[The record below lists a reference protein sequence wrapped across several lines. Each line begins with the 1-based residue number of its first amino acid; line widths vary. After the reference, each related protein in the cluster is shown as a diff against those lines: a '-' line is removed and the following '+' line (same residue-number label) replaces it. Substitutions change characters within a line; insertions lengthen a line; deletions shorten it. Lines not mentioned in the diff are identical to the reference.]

1 MSGASQTV
9 TKNALW
15 NVGGLVWSIVL
26 SFGSIPIFMAYLG
39 PRDYGIWSL
48 AASSIGALS
57 VLQFGLGEAT
67 TKYIA
72 QYEGQSDA
80 QAMNDVVGA
89 TLLLYGA
96 IGVIASAALWLL
108 AEPMAIYAT
117 RLEGQ
122 EAQKAAE
129 VYRIAALGF
138 FPFIAQNAAQ
148 GIFNGQQRFDR
159 SSRLTILKRSLET
172 LLGLSCVIAGYGLL
186 TLVWVGLG
194 VLWFILIL
202 SLWLGLRSLPGRGFR
217 LQGSLAAIPRVF
229 SFGMLTTLRTVG
241 QLPFGILDRLVIGAT
256 LGPEAVAYYSVP
268 ANVAQRYFAL
278 VCVEPT
284 RALMPYFSRAQARAN
299 EDGELREA
307 AFKSWRV
314 SILLALLVAV
324 PCLAAAPWFMQVWMG
339 QSFAKEST
347 WALVGLFV
355 AHIALASLV
364 VSHQLAI
371 GLGRLKVYTFW
382 TLTAGVGTL
391 IALWLASSAFGV
403 AGAAFA
409 LTAYALLH
417 IPFAPVAAHFVGGRF
432 RDLLP
437 GFSGLLVVAL
447 LAVFAGFG
455 VGWLLAPLH
464 LWLAML
470 AAGLAATLVLVL
482 AYMLLWRK
490 CSDPYSLTLRWLAG
504 RFLPKRLAPNA

>member
-15 NVGGLVWSIVL
+15 NIGGLLWSILL

-72 QYEGQSDA
+72 QYDGASDA

-96 IGVIASAALWLL
+96 IGVIASAALWAL
-108 AEPMAIYAT
+108 AEPMAVYAT
-117 RLEGQ
+117 RLSGD
-122 EAQKAAE
+122 EAQKAAQ
-129 VYRIAALGF
+129 VYRVAALGF

-148 GIFNGQQRFDR
+148 GIFNGQQRFDQ

-172 LLGLSCVIAGYGLL
+172 LLGLACVIAGYGLL

-194 VLWFILIL
+194 VLWLVLIL

-217 LQGSLAAIPRVF
+217 IKSSLRAIPRVF
-229 SFGMLTTLRTVG
+229 SFGMYTTLRTVG
-241 QLPFGILDRLVIGAT
+241 QLPFGILDRLVIGAA

-284 RALMPYFSRAQARAN
+284 RTLMPYFSRAQARAAD
-299 EDGELREA
+299 DGELKEA
-307 AFKSWRV
+307 VFKSWRV

-324 PCLAAAPWFMQVWMG
+324 PCLAASPWFMQVWMG
-339 QSFAKEST
+339 QAFAEEST
-347 WALVGLFV
+347 WALIGLFV

-371 GLGRLKVYTFW
+371 GLGRLKVYTCW

-391 IALWLASSAFGV
+391 LALWFASVAFGV
-403 AGAAFA
+403 TGAAFA
-409 LTAYALLH
+409 LCTYALLH
-417 IPFAPVAAHFVGGRF
+417 VPFAPVAARFVGGRF
-432 RDLLP
+432 RDLRP
-437 GFSGLLVVAL
+437 GFAGLLAL
-447 LAVFAGFG
+447 SLAAVG
-455 VGWLLAPLH
+455 VGLGAGRLLAPLS
-464 LWLAML
+464 LWAAMS
-470 AAGLAATLVLVL
+470 AAGLTAGLVLL
-482 AYMLLWRK
+482 AAYILRWRR
-490 CSDPYSLTLRWLAG
+490 SGDPYSMTLRWLAA
-504 RFLPKRLAPNA
+504 RFLPKRLTRCA